1 MRPGPGL
8 EAAGGCLP
16 PKVAGIFPAIR
27 TRSYVRGERPSLKGP
42 TKPLKAERTGDRTEG
57 MGAEPEGLGGG

>member
-1 MRPGPGL
+1 M
-8 EAAGGCLP
+8 P